1 MRICKV
7 CEVELENDMEL
18 CPLCG
23 TPVGSGSRPELKP
36 WRAGSNLEITGVLK
50 PREKTLLQRIVW
62 QVTSIVL
69 LSAII
74 STLIIDLIVHKLVTW
89 SIFPVSISLAI
100 FSYISVFAFW
110 HAKKIYQILAGLFIS
125 SALFVVLH
133 LILTPSDWPL
143 RLGLP
148 ILGAANFIAIA
159 LIASINKTRHRGL
172 NVIAYSCVA
181 IGVLCISIELILSFY
196 TGNIALRWSIIVSAC
211 LLPVTVALLFMH
223 HRIKRNPDLEKLFH
237 T

>member
-1 MRICKV
+1 MRRICKV
-7 CEVELENDMEL
+7 CEVELEDDMEL

-23 TPVGSGSRPELKP
+23 TPVGSGRPELEP
-36 WRAGSNLEITGVLK
+36 SRASSNLEITGVLK

-62 QVTSIVL
+62 QVTSTVL

-89 SIFPVSISLAI
+89 SIFPVSISLVI

-125 SALFVVLH
+125 SILFVVLH
-133 LILTPSDWPL
+133 LLLTHSNWPL
-143 RLGLP
+143 QLGLP
-148 ILGAANFIAIA
+148 ILGAVNFIAIA
-159 LIASINKTRHRGL
+159 LIASINKARHRGL

-181 IGVLCISIELILSFY
+181 MGVLCVSIELILSFY
-196 TGNIALRWSIIVSAC
+196 TGNIALRWSVIVSAC